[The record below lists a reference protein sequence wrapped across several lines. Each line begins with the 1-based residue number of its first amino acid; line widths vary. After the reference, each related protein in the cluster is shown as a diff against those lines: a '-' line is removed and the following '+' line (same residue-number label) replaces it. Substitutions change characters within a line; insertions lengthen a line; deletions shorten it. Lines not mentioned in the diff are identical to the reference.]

1 MKWANKNSKKL
12 FHYLKMTQIMYSI
25 NLASLN
31 NSYKCPLISTVMQ
44 AYVKQILTC
53 PAYKNTE
60 TNLPPKKKPLD
71 SLANR
76 GGHMIYF
83 WVNKT

>member
-60 TNLPPKKKPLD
+60 TNLPPKKK
-71 SLANR
+71 
-76 GGHMIYF
+76 
-83 WVNKT
+83 TT